1 MYVVYHGGTH
11 TIDAF
16 LIHSALALEA
26 SYYYGAISIGFAVCN
41 FMIKSSSR
49 CSIIY
54 RLEEIFRVGMSLLIA
69 GSHHIFINYAKG
81 VLTHLT
87 INTSL

>member
-1 MYVVYHGGTH
+1 MYVVYHGSTH

-26 SYYYGAISIGFAVCN
+26 SNYYGAISIGLAVCN
-41 FMIKSSSR
+41 FMIKSSPRS
-49 CSIIY
+49 SIID
-54 RLEEIFRVGMSLLIA
+54 RLEEILRVGMSLIIA
-69 GSHHIFINYAKG
+69 GSHHIFIDYAKG

-87 INTSL
+87 INAPL

>member
-1 MYVVYHGGTH
+1 MYVVYHGSTH

-26 SYYYGAISIGFAVCN
+26 SYYYGAISIGLVVCN

-49 CSIIY
+49 CSIID
-54 RLEEIFRVGMSLLIA
+54 RLEEICRVGMSLLIA
-69 GSHHIFINYAKG
+69 GSHHIFIDYAEG
-81 VLTHLT
+81 VLTHLA
-87 INTSL
+87 INTLL